1 MPRHETRHW
10 SPDFTAPGGRRNR
23 RAFSY
28 QVYVPDEIAESAPA
42 LPTNIV
48 ALAVEAEHAA
58 RELNLAPPQ
67 LGSLEV
73 LARRLLRA
81 EAVASSWIEGLRIS
95 QRRLARAELKLEEAD
110 VTARSV
116 LGNVVAMDMA
126 VALASTGR
134 AMSLPDLLG
143 IHRLLM
149 QSTSR
154 PAGAGELRTAQN
166 WIGGTPYNP
175 LSAVFVPPPP
185 EYVRPLVDDLLRFM
199 SRDDLPAVI
208 QAAITHAQFETIHPF
223 HDGNGRVGRA
233 LIHVVLRRR
242 GIANRFVP
250 PVSLVLATSAAQYV
264 AGLTAYREERLA
276 DWIDVFSHAVRS
288 AARRSMVLA
297 EALQKLQEAWL
308 ARAGARRDSSAA
320 LLIEELAAHPVVTV
334 ESAAQI
340 LGRSKQAANE
350 ALATLEN
357 AGIVKQVTLGRR
369 NRAFEA
375 VELVQLIDAFEREL
389 AIPEGRDKPSR
400 PAPRT

>member
-1 MPRHETRHW
+1 MPRYETRHW
-10 SPDFTAPGGRRNR
+10 RPDFTAPGGRRNR
-23 RAFSY
+23 QAFTF
-28 QVYVPDEIAESAPA
+28 QAYVPDEIAESEPTV
-42 LPTNIV
+42 PTNIV
-48 ALAVEAEHAA
+48 ALAVEAEHAV

-81 EAVASSWIEGLRIS
+81 ESVASSWIEGLRIS
-95 QRRLARAELKLEEAD
+95 QRRLARAELALEEPD

-116 LGNVVAMDMA
+116 LGNVVAMEKA

-134 AMSLPDLLG
+134 AMTLRDLLG

-154 PAGAGELRTAQN
+154 PSGAGELRTAQN

-175 LSAVFVPPPP
+175 LNAVFVPPPP
-185 EYVRPLVDDLLRFM
+185 EYVRQLVDDLLRFM
-199 SRDDLPAVI
+199 SRDDLPGVV
-208 QAAITHAQFETIHPF
+208 QAAIAHAQFETIHPF

-242 GIANRFVP
+242 ETAPRFVP
-250 PVSLVLATSAAQYV
+250 PVSLVLATNAVQYV
-264 AGLTAYREERLA
+264 AGLTAYRASRLA
-276 DWIDVFSHAVRS
+276 DWIEVFARAVGS

-297 EALQKLQEAWL
+297 QALQKLQAAWL
-308 ARAGARRDSSAA
+308 TRAGTRQGSSAA
-320 LLIEELAAHPVVTV
+320 LLCDALVAHPVVTV

-340 LGRSKQAANE
+340 LGRSKQAVNE
-350 ALATLEN
+350 ALATLEE

-375 VELVQLIDAFEREL
+375 VELVKLIDAFEREL
-389 AIPEGRDKPSR
+389 GIPEGRDKPSR
-400 PAPRT
+400 PTPRS